1 MIANLGF
8 SINIKHC
15 FRSAIVRIN
24 EFPNVVAPPLNK
36 GLRSELLQ
44 RITFAL
50 DLEIIDTVSGK
61 ITDEQYA
68 MSLFVALS
76 TGATLVTDV
85 SSGSFLPYIEY
96 LISRV
101 ERIDSMLKYL
111 KSITVLFEE
120 KLSEE

>member
-1 MIANLGF
+1 MTANLGF
-8 SINIKHC
+8 STNIKHC

-24 EFPNVVAPPLNK
+24 EFPIVVAPPLNK
-36 GLRSELLQ
+36 GLSSELLQ
-44 RITFAL
+44 RITLAL
-50 DLEIIDTVSGK
+50 DLEIMGTISGK

-68 MSLFVALS
+68 MSFFVALS

-101 ERIDSMLKYL
+101 ESNDSMLKYL
-111 KSITVLFEE
+111 RSITASFEE
-120 KLSEE
+120 KLSE

>member
-8 SINIKHC
+8 STNIKHC

-24 EFPNVVAPPLNK
+24 EFPIVVAPPLNQ
-36 GLRSELLQ
+36 GLSSELLQ
-44 RITFAL
+44 RITLAL
-50 DLEIIDTVSGK
+50 DLEIMGTISGK

-68 MSLFVALS
+68 MSFFVALS

-101 ERIDSMLKYL
+101 ESNDSMLKYL
-111 KSITVLFEE
+111 RSITASFEE
-120 KLSEE
+120 KLSE

>member
-8 SINIKHC
+8 STNIKHC

-24 EFPNVVAPPLNK
+24 EFPIVVAPPLNK
-36 GLRSELLQ
+36 GLSSELLQ
-44 RITFAL
+44 RITLAL
-50 DLEIIDTVSGK
+50 DLEIMGTISGK

-68 MSLFVALS
+68 MSFFVALS

-101 ERIDSMLKYL
+101 ESNDSMLKYL
-111 KSITVLFEE
+111 RSITASFEE
-120 KLSEE
+120 KLSE